1 MGKFE
6 VTVKEWNQVLGDF
19 AKKEIRFIVPKEHEK
34 LLNWFY
40 EKREKPEF
48 KRLSKFANIE
58 KLNDFFSVIENF
70 RSKPK
75 TVFSITSAQ
84 LGSVLA
90 ILTRLKPEQK
100 LIQGIPPEDVDLKIG
115 GLRLFGQKK

>member
-1 MGKFE
+1 MGSPLDERTWQGKNEMQHKVKISNPYFMGKFE

-40 EKREKPEF
+40 ERRIQEF

-58 KLNDFFSVIENF
+58 KLNDFFF
-70 RSKPK
+70 RH
-75 TVFSITSAQ
+75 
-84 LGSVLA
+84 
-90 ILTRLKPEQK
+90 
-100 LIQGIPPEDVDLKIG
+100 
-115 GLRLFGQKK
+115 